1 MSKSTSALIKQLYP
15 MIDKELTP
23 TNTKKFRELIN
34 RFINERNKE
43 LMDIAPCD
51 RIYFR
56 EKDVKDLFEIF
67 KFSEND
73 VMEILSNTYYSKI
86 AAFNPVAAKDPF
98 TVTLMM
104 IIRYFYL
111 KNKKEETELA
121 AIYLAFS
128 GKFYPSI
135 HYSSFPKVQPSEYRY
150 IMEYVVNNELTMK
163 FDLKREKSIFGA
175 IRSICST
182 WLNTYGNKFKS
193 ADDEDIV
200 YLIQQLHV
208 RIKSFMKNIAT
219 LYYKAYAN
227 RDGLTYD
234 YDNMSKD
241 NYHLA
246 DNDSLKI
253 ERYVSSTMSYITT
266 NGVDYKICMMCADS
280 NIKTNEI
287 QSIIESILSDSINMQ
302 LVRELV
308 SIMIAEYMSNSKT
321 KDISDFDFINF
332 TLSPKPNTKNDNI
345 NRQKDIIDGFLSENS
360 VAYNRRKS
368 RQATRNS
375 YNRAILMY
383 FTIVIYNANK

>member
-23 TNTKKFRELIN
+23 SNIKKFRELIN

-56 EKDVKDLFEIF
+56 AKDVDDLFALF
-67 KFSEND
+67 KFSEKD
-73 VMEILSNTYYSKI
+73 VLEILSNTYYWKI
-86 AAFNPVAAKDPF
+86 GAFNPDAAKDPF

-104 IIRYFYL
+104 IIRYFYI
-111 KNKKEETELA
+111 KNKKEETQLA

-135 HYSSFPKVQPSEYRY
+135 HYGSFPKVQPSEYRY
-150 IMEYVVNNELTMK
+150 IMEYVVNNELSMK

-175 IRSICST
+175 IRSICNT
-182 WLNTYGNKFKS
+182 WLNTYGDRFKN
-193 ADDEDIV
+193 ADDEDMV

-208 RIKSFMKNIAT
+208 RIKSFMINIAR
-219 LYYKAYAN
+219 LYYKAYEN
-227 RDGLTYD
+227 KDGLTYD
-234 YDNMSKD
+234 YDNMSED
-241 NYHLA
+241 NYHMA

-253 ERYVSSTMSYITT
+253 ERYASATMSYITT
-266 NGVDYKICMMCADS
+266 NGVDYKVCMMCADS

-287 QSIIESILSDSINMQ
+287 QGIIESILSDSINIQ

-308 SIMIAEYMSNSKT
+308 SIIIAEYMSNSKT
-321 KDISDFDFINF
+321 KDIKDFDFINF
-332 TLSPKPNTKNDNI
+332 TLAPKPNTKNNNI
-345 NRQKDIIDGFLSENS
+345 NRQKDIIEGFLSENS

-383 FTIVIYNANK
+383 FTITIYNANK